1 MYRIASLSGHLLSG
15 KIATFGEAQ
24 EIAEE
29 LELELDLVCVIE
41 QFIAGG
47 WVRADAV
54 IGGAE

>member
-1 MYRIASLSGHLLSG
+1 MYRITSLSGHLLSG
-15 KIATFGEAQ
+15 EIATFGEAQ

-41 QFIAGG
+41 QFVGG
-47 WVRADAV
+47 DWVRADAV